1 MATVKKKPA
10 PAKTRARSA
19 PASRAPA
26 KPQAKAK
33 PAPAKKPA
41 TPSEAA
47 AKPEVTAKSKRND
60 WEAVER
66 DFRTGKFTLRE
77 LEKKHGPSYA
87 EISRRSKR
95 EAWTKDLRDIIKQAT
110 NAAVLRETVTNAQ
123 QDVTETVLA
132 AAETNKQVILA
143 HRKDIAAAQQLCS
156 AMFNELSQATVNP
169 RKLQELME
177 ILVGGDDMTE
187 AQIADA
193 RAALSDLTKLPTRS
207 LAFQRLSQS
216 MVRLQTMQRVAF
228 GLDEPEQPPPV
239 DEVGDLSDDELD
251 ARINERLN
259 RIESSRKG

>member
-1 MATVKKKPA
+1 MATAKKKPA
-10 PAKTRARSA
+10 PKPRARSA
-19 PASRAPA
+19 P
-26 KPQAKAK
+26 AK

-41 TPSEAA
+41 ASKAK
-47 AKPEVTAKSKRND
+47 AKPEAEVKPKRND

-87 EISRRSKR
+87 EISRRSKK
-95 EAWTKDLRDIIKQAT
+95 EGWTKDLRDIIKQAT

-132 AAETNKQVILA
+132 AAETNKQVILG

-156 AMFNELSQATVNP
+156 AMFNELSQVTINP
-169 RKLQELME
+169 KKLQELME
-177 ILVGGDDMTE
+177 VLVGGDDMTE

-193 RAALSDLTKLPTRS
+193 RLALSDLTKLPTRS

-216 MVRLQTMQRVAF
+216 MVRLQQMQRVAF

-239 DEVGDLSDDELD
+239 DEAADLSDDELE
-251 ARINERLN
+251 ARIDERLARLN
-259 RIESSRKG
+259 ARRAG